1 MNQMTDE
8 ELVAHALD
16 MWANYI
22 ETSNIGL
29 SANDAAEQ
37 KAKFN
42 ALSLDQMKLVIRLR
56 ELAIVFKGPK

>member
-1 MNQMTDE
+1 MTDE
-8 ELVAHALD
+8 ELIAHALD
-16 MWANYI
+16 MWANYV
-22 ETSNIGL
+22 ETSNVSL

-56 ELAIVFKGPK
+56 ELAVMFKGN